1 MTTCQLSDILTMF
14 MKDYIYE
21 TFHNQPIETVAGKKY
36 CINSLTDHL
45 PITRPE
51 LLRQIIQE
59 MSEKIDSSEIDFLV
73 GEEDRGGYL
82 CALMSVA
89 WNKPFTL
96 TKWNPT
102 ELAGEVSIGFR
113 NSYTHGSLYLNGIQ
127 SMKGK
132 KVVIVE
138 DIIDTGGT
146 LVSMINLLR
155 NNNVEVVGVVA
166 VAEKDDYKGKE
177 RVLRETGIKPETLV
191 TFRSNENISEVINR
205 N

>member
-1 MTTCQLSDILTMF
+1 MN
-14 MKDYIYE
+14 DYINE
-21 TFHNQPIETVAGKKY
+21 AFKGKPVASVSGKRY

-45 PITRPE
+45 PITKPE

-59 MSEKIDSSEIDFLV
+59 MSERVSTDDIDFLV

-96 TKWNPT
+96 TKWNPS
-102 ELAGEVSIGFR
+102 ELQGEVSIGFR
-113 NSYTHGSLYLNGIQ
+113 NAYTHGNLYLNGIKD
-127 SMKGK
+127 MKGK

-146 LVSMINLLR
+146 LISMINLLR
-155 NNNVEVVGVVA
+155 SNGVEVSGVIA
-166 VAEKDDYKGKE
+166 VAEKTDYKGKE
-177 RVLRETGIKPETLV
+177 RVERETGIIPKTLV
-191 TFRSNENISEVINR
+191 SFETTDNVSRVVTR
-205 N
+205 NNH